1 MSWEESNQKE
11 SCNKMEYNK
20 KKTMN
25 QKTKYFKN
33 RKERRSN
40 SNTTLHKTET
50 NFPSLSLGQSITKEL
65 DPPVSSVLNFSFL
78 SKGEEETTTVKE
90 DNLPEG
96 WVRLTSKH
104 KKKNKLSEIANNE
117 PLQSQDTSDET
128 INYSELKKLVS
139 NWQSYRDMMNDHLDQ
154 SSPFWDCKNLHD
166 ELSDTDL
173 ESEESEEEEYEDMF
187 NEENSEGDY

>member
-1 MSWEESNQKE
+1 MSREESNQKE

-40 SNTTLHKTET
+40 INTTLHKTET
-50 NFPSLSLGQSITKEL
+50 NFPSLGQSRTKEL
-65 DPPVSSVLNFSFL
+65 ESPVSSVLDFSFL

-96 WVRLTSKH
+96 WVRLTSKNS
-104 KKKNKLSEIANNE
+104 KKNKLSEIANNE
-117 PLQSQDTSDET
+117 SLQPQDTSDEA

-173 ESEESEEEEYEDMF
+173 ESEESEEDEEDEDMF
-187 NEENSEGDY
+187 NEEDTEGDY